1 MRRIGC
7 VVKAY
12 KITILVL
19 DHDEIGRD
27 GIVNAVERT
36 KYPNRCIA
44 PSVQDIE
51 EAEIGEWHDD
61 HAMNHHSTR
70 RGEYQRIFAPA
81 PGEGSEVKL
90 LRSDCGNELV
100 KLFVDDEMI
109 ARCNSDETH
118 YWVCALVS
126 KLSPGATYEEVEGD
140 PYEDEDEDGTNDVE
154 D

>member
-1 MRRIGC
+1 MRRQREGDM
-7 VVKAY
+7 KAY

-81 PGEGSEVKL
+81 PGEGAEGA
-90 LRSDCGNELV
+90 RPA
-100 KLFVDDEMI
+100 VD
-109 ARCNSDETH
+109 A
-118 YWVCALVS
+118 
-126 KLSPGATYEEVEGD
+126 EESAA
-140 PYEDEDEDGTNDVE
+140 
-154 D
+154 